1 MRHRVTLLLGLAALS
16 ACVGPDKQASPF
28 GVGATDG
35 TPPANGTI
43 TGAQPA
49 GTATSATTDLESDSG
64 STADPSTSD
73 APTTGAATT
82 SGAAPP
88 DLPLPDPTTDTT
100 ATGSSGGDS
109 LDPVGEGEGQLCF
122 NADDCPDAAPY
133 CGDNECHDGD
143 EGDACDDDD
152 DCGEATPSCVAN
164 VCHDGNEGDPCKND
178 FDCGPFSPVCV
189 ASQCW
194 DGQEGDPCM
203 NHNDCA
209 PFFGCK
215 GGACTDDGP

>member
-16 ACVGPDKQASPF
+16 ACVGPDKPASPF

-35 TPPANGTI
+35 TI
-43 TGAQPA
+43 TGVQPA

-64 STADPSTSD
+64 SAADPSTSG

-88 DLPLPDPTTDTT
+88 DLPLPDPTTAT
-100 ATGSSGGDS
+100 TGSSGGDS

-164 VCHDGNEGDPCKND
+164 VCHDGDEGDPCKND

-189 ASQCW
+189 ANQCW
-194 DGQEGDPCM
+194 DGEEGDPCM